1 MTTDQAEATKTVVD
15 VLANIDKTLEEVD
28 HPPAKEK
35 QPSKAVPQ
43 EPEMAPESPGA
54 ADEPPPAPVAAAA
67 APQVPTG
74 PQTASTPAPSSS
86 RQDAWWDRVY
96 YDDEAHWDT
105 NTGNI
110 SDDVPPAESS
120 VPKPQPAPTAPAQS
134 DVDKVDDYVGNQDVD
149 ARDEPAA
156 PVEKGDDDQVADDEG
171 AAARAWRQG
180 KALQSLARVE
190 GRRRAALLYLPGTA
204 LAWGFGWHRRV
215 IAYMEAGYVAPGQLI
230 GSLIGLTALGG
241 GLWFAVKKKSPLLA
255 AAALVAA
262 GTGYA
267 EGGTRAAD
275 YMTAHGWDPAIA
287 TPMGSALLAGGLT
300 WWFIDRRTAHWFPPL
315 ACLMR
320 TPTAAIGL
328 ALIFYTAPIV

>member
-1 MTTDQAEATKTVVD
+1 MTTDQAEASKTVVD
-15 VLANIDKTLEEVD
+15 VRANIDKALEEAD
-28 HPPAKEK
+28 HPAAKEK

-43 EPEMAPESPGA
+43 EPETVPESPVA
-54 ADEPPPAPVAAAA
+54 PDEPPVAAAA
-67 APQVPTG
+67 APQAPAG

-86 RQDAWWDRVY
+86 RPDAWWDRVY

-110 SDDVPPAESS
+110 SDDVPPAEST
-120 VPKPQPAPTAPAQS
+120 VPKPQHAPTAPAHS
-134 DVDKVDDYVGNQDVD
+134 DVDKTDEYVDNQDVE

-156 PVEKGDDDQVADDEG
+156 PVEKGDDDQAADEEG
-171 AAARAWRQG
+171 AVARAWRQA

-204 LAWGFGWHRRV
+204 LAWGLGWHRRV

-241 GLWFAVKKKSPLLA
+241 GLWLAVKKKSPLLA

-267 EGGTRAAD
+267 EGGIRAAD

-328 ALIFYTAPIV
+328 ALIFYTAPIA